1 MAGLTIPIDGVVEV
15 RVTTRGTS
23 GGLMDATGNVTLSVY
38 EDSST
43 TEMGIGPINMTN
55 WGTGKYRTTF
65 TMSAANGFEAT
76 KMYTVQVNATVDG
89 VTDAYDVLAIYCQSY
104 ALASALTT
112 LSAIFSGI
120 TSLAHWLGLI
130 AGKQAANA
138 TAQTEIRATGAG
150 SGTYDPTTDSLEA
163 NRDNI
168 GTAGANLTV
177 AAVTGAVGSVTGAVG
192 SVTGN
197 VGGNVVGS
205 VGSVTGLT
213 ASNLDATI
221 SSRATPAQVN
231 TEVDTALSDV
241 GVTLARMGALTDWID
256 GGRLDL
262 LLDGV
267 VADNP
272 NRPTRGVQLD
282 DVMFMMVDATDGKTP
297 ETGIT
302 VTATISKDGGAFA
315 TCTNAVSEVSGGFYK
330 ITLTAT
336 ELTANSVALK
346 MTGTGCAQ
354 TNIAFRTQPT

>member
-150 SGTYDPTTDSLEA
+150 SGTYDPTTDSQEA
-163 NRDNI
+163 IRDRGDAAWSTATGFSTHSAADVWAAATRTLTALDEDSTTIDLDAAIRAALGMASANLDTQLADLPTVAEFEARTLVAANY
-168 GTAGANLTV
+168 GTAANQTTLIADTTQIK
-177 AAVTGAVGSVTGAVG
+177 ADLPT
-192 SVTGN
+192 
-197 VGGNVVGS
+197 
-205 VGSVTGLT
+205 
-213 ASNLDATI
+213 
-221 SSRATPAQVN
+221 RPA
-231 TEVDTALSDV
+231 
-241 GVTLARMGALTDWID
+241 
-256 GGRLDL
+256 
-262 LLDGV
+262 
-267 VADNP
+267 
-272 NRPTRGVQLD
+272 RGVQLD

-302 VTATISKDGGAFA
+302 VTATISKDGAAFGA
-315 TCTNAVSEVSGGFYK
+315 CTNAVSEVSGGFYK